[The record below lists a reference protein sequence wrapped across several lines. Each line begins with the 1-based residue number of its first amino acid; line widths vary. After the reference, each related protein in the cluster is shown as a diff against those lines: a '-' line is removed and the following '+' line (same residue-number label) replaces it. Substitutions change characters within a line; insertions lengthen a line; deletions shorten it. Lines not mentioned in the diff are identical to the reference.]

1 MKGIEGM
8 ALRYI
13 LIIVIA
19 ALVIGTVYS
28 VMSTFTGMVASSGSG
43 LNSTLDAAL
52 NRNNQLACESISGC
66 TWDTDNNVCECT

>member
-13 LIIVIA
+13 LIILIA
-19 ALVIGTVYS
+19 ALVIGTVYT

-43 LNSTLDAAL
+43 LNSTLDAGL
-52 NRNNQLACESISGC
+52 NRNNQLACESFGGC
-66 TWDTDNNVCECT
+66 TWNSENQTCACT